1 MQFDFFKGNETEQ
14 YMFYRVPQ
22 VLFTDEQFKKISC
35 EAKLLYGFLI
45 DRTSLSVKNNWLDKS
60 GNVFVYFTL
69 EEAKEKLNIGTGKSV
84 KIFDELE
91 RIGLIIRKKQG
102 QGNPTKIYVMNFTK
116 QISKT
121 STQVAKDKVQTSKKR
136 KSESDVEVKTSENR
150 KSKVSKNGS
159 VDFQKSKPNHTN
171 RIILTESN
179 QSYLSNDTQE
189 KAKEKSENDG
199 QTDLIEDIKEDIKYQ
214 IDYDICL
221 ERRDELG
228 INSDTLDLIVDI
240 LLEPYTCCKSEMIV
254 NGQSLSPQI
263 VQAQFKKISFD
274 HIQYIFDSMKATTQN
289 YRIKNLRGYLR
300 TCLYNAPHTID
311 QFYTNEA
318 NYDLNN

>member
-22 VLFTDEQFKKISC
+22 VLFTDEQFNKISC

-121 STQVAKDKVQTSKKR
+121 SKKR
-136 KSESDVEVKTSENR
+136 KSESDVEVKTSKKR
-150 KSKVSKNGS
+150 KSTVSKNGS

-171 RIILTESN
+171 RVILTESN
-179 QSYLSNDTQE
+179 QSYLSDDTHD
-189 KAKEKSENDG
+189 KAKEKSESDG

-214 IDYDICL
+214 INYDICL
-221 ERRDELG
+221 ERLDELG
-228 INSDTLDLIVDI
+228 ITTDTLDLVVDI
-240 LLEPYTCCKSEMIV
+240 LLEPYTCKSEMIV
-254 NGQSLSPQI
+254 NSQPLSPQI
-263 VQAQFKKISFD
+263 VQAQFRKISFD
-274 HIQYIFDSMKATTQN
+274 HLQYIFDSLKATTQN
-289 YRIKNLRGYLR
+289 HRIKNLRGYLR

>member
-1 MQFDFFKGNETEQ
+1 MQFDFFRGNETEQ
-14 YMFYRVPQ
+14 YMFYRIPQ
-22 VLFTDEQFKKISC
+22 VLFTDKKFKKISC
-35 EAKLLYGFLI
+35 EAKVLYGFLI

-91 RIGLIIRKKQG
+91 QIGLIIRKKQG
-102 QGNPTKIYVMNFTK
+102 QGNPTKIYVMNFTR

-121 STQVAKDKVQTSKKR
+121 STQVDKDKVQTSKKR

-171 RIILTESN
+171 RVILTESN
-179 QSYLSNDTQE
+179 QSYLSDDTHE
-189 KAKEKSENDG
+189 KAKEKSESDG
-199 QTDLIEDIKEDIKYQ
+199 QTDLIENIRDDIKFQ

-221 ERRDELG
+221 ERLNELG
-228 INSDTLDLIVDI
+228 ITTDTLDLVVDI
-240 LLEPYTCCKSEMIV
+240 LLEPYTCKSEMIV
-254 NGQSLSPQI
+254 NSQPLSPQI

-274 HIQYIFDSMKATTQN
+274 HLQYIFDSLKAITQN
-289 YRIKNLRGYLR
+289 HRIKNLRGYLR

>member
-121 STQVAKDKVQTSKKR
+121 STQVVKDKVQTSKKR
-136 KSESDVEVKTSENR
+136 KSESDVEVKTSKKR
-150 KSKVSKNGS
+150 KSKVSKNGN

-171 RIILTESN
+171 RVILTESN
-179 QSYLSNDTQE
+179 QSYLSNDTQG

-221 ERRDELG
+221 ERLDELG
-228 INSDTLDLIVDI
+228 ITADTLDLVVDI
-240 LLEPYTCCKSEMIV
+240 LLEPYTCKSEIIV
-254 NGQSLSPQI
+254 NSQPLSPQI
-263 VQAQFKKISFD
+263 VQSQFNKISFD
-274 HIQYIFDSMKATTQN
+274 HIQYIFDSLKATTQN
-289 YRIKNLRGYLR
+289 HRIKNLRGYLR

>member
-121 STQVAKDKVQTSKKR
+121 STQVVKDKVQTSKKR
-136 KSESDVEVKTSENR
+136 KSESDVEVKTSKKR
-150 KSKVSKNGS
+150 KSKVSKNGN

-171 RIILTESN
+171 RVILTESN
-179 QSYLSNDTQE
+179 QSYLSNDTQG

-221 ERRDELG
+221 ERLDELE
-228 INSDTLDLIVDI
+228 ITADTLDLVVDI
-240 LLEPYTCCKSEMIV
+240 LLEPYTCKSEIIV
-254 NGQSLSPQI
+254 NSQPLSPQI
-263 VQAQFKKISFD
+263 VQSQFNKISFD
-274 HIQYIFDSMKATTQN
+274 HIQYIFDSLKATTQN
-289 YRIKNLRGYLR
+289 HRIKNLRGYLR

>member
-22 VLFTDEQFKKISC
+22 VLFTDEQFNKISC

-121 STQVAKDKVQTSKKR
+121 STQVVKGKVQTSKKR
-136 KSESDVEVKTSENR
+136 KSESDVKVKTSENR
-150 KSKVSKNGS
+150 KSTVSKNGS
-159 VDFQKSKPNHTN
+159 VDFQN
-171 RIILTESN
+171 RNLIILIE
-179 QSYLSNDTQE
+179 SYLQNQI
-189 KAKEKSENDG
+189 N
-199 QTDLIEDIKEDIKYQ
+199 LIYQMTLIIKQKRSLKVMDRQ
-214 IDYDICL
+214 I
-221 ERRDELG
+221 
-228 INSDTLDLIVDI
+228 
-240 LLEPYTCCKSEMIV
+240 
-254 NGQSLSPQI
+254 
-263 VQAQFKKISFD
+263 
-274 HIQYIFDSMKATTQN
+274 
-289 YRIKNLRGYLR
+289 
-300 TCLYNAPHTID
+300 
-311 QFYTNEA
+311 
-318 NYDLNN
+318 

>member
-121 STQVAKDKVQTSKKR
+121 STQVVKDKVQTSKK
-136 KSESDVEVKTSENR
+136 R

-179 QSYLSNDTQE
+179 QSYLSNDTQG

-221 ERRDELG
+221 ERLDELG
-228 INSDTLDLIVDI
+228 ITADTLDLVVDI
-240 LLEPYTCCKSEMIV
+240 LLEPYTCKSEIIV
-254 NGQSLSPQI
+254 NSQPLSPQI
-263 VQAQFKKISFD
+263 VQSQFNKISFD
-274 HIQYIFDSMKATTQN
+274 HIQYIFDSLKATTQN
-289 YRIKNLRGYLR
+289 HRIKNLRGYLR

>member
-121 STQVAKDKVQTSKKR
+121 STQVAKDKVQTSK
-136 KSESDVEVKTSENR
+136 NR
-150 KSKVSKNGS
+150 NL
-159 VDFQKSKPNHTN
+159 
-171 RIILTESN
+171 IILIE
-179 QSYLSNDTQE
+179 SYLQNQI
-189 KAKEKSENDG
+189 N
-199 QTDLIEDIKEDIKYQ
+199 LIYQ
-214 IDYDICL
+214 MTP
-221 ERRDELG
+221 RR
-228 INSDTLDLIVDI
+228 
-240 LLEPYTCCKSEMIV
+240 K
-254 NGQSLSPQI
+254 QKRSLKMMDRQI
-263 VQAQFKKISFD
+263 
-274 HIQYIFDSMKATTQN
+274 
-289 YRIKNLRGYLR
+289 
-300 TCLYNAPHTID
+300 
-311 QFYTNEA
+311 
-318 NYDLNN
+318 

>member
-121 STQVAKDKVQTSKKR
+121 STQV
-136 KSESDVEVKTSENR
+136 
-150 KSKVSKNGS
+150 SKNGS

-179 QSYLSNDTQE
+179 QSYLSNDAQE

-221 ERRDELG
+221 ERLDELG
-228 INSDTLDLIVDI
+228 ITADTLDLIVDI
-240 LLEPYTCCKSEMIV
+240 LLEPYTCKSEMIV
-254 NGQSLSPQI
+254 NSQSLSPQI

-289 YRIKNLRGYLR
+289 HRIKNLRGYLR

>member
-121 STQVAKDKVQTSKKR
+121 STQVTKDKVQTSKKR

-221 ERRDELG
+221 ERLDELG
-228 INSDTLDLIVDI
+228 ITADTLDLIVDI
-240 LLEPYTCCKSEMIV
+240 LLEPYTCKSEMIV
-254 NGQSLSPQI
+254 NSQSLSPQI

-289 YRIKNLRGYLR
+289 HRIKNLRGYLR

>member
-22 VLFTDEQFKKISC
+22 VLFTDEQFNKISC

-121 STQVAKDKVQTSKKR
+121 STQVVKGKVQTSKKR
-136 KSESDVEVKTSENR
+136 KSENDVEVKTSENR
-150 KSKVSKNGS
+150 KSTVSKNGS

-171 RIILTESN
+171 RVILTESN
-179 QSYLSNDTQE
+179 QSYLSDDTHD
-189 KAKEKSENDG
+189 KAKEKSESDG

-221 ERRDELG
+221 ERLDELG
-228 INSDTLDLIVDI
+228 ITTDTLDLVVDI
-240 LLEPYTCCKSEMIV
+240 LLEPYTCKSEMIV
-254 NGQSLSPQI
+254 NSQPLSPQI

-274 HIQYIFDSMKATTQN
+274 HLQYIFDSLKAITQN
-289 YRIKNLRGYLR
+289 HRIKNLRGYLR

>member
-1 MQFDFFKGNETEQ
+1 
-14 YMFYRVPQ
+14 
-22 VLFTDEQFKKISC
+22 
-35 EAKLLYGFLI
+35 
-45 DRTSLSVKNNWLDKS
+45 
-60 GNVFVYFTL
+60 
-69 EEAKEKLNIGTGKSV
+69 
-84 KIFDELE
+84 
-91 RIGLIIRKKQG
+91 
-102 QGNPTKIYVMNFTK
+102 MNFTK

-179 QSYLSNDTQE
+179 QSYLSNDAQE

-221 ERRDELG
+221 ERLDELG
-228 INSDTLDLIVDI
+228 ITADTLDLIVDI
-240 LLEPYTCCKSEMIV
+240 LLEPYTCKSEMIV
-254 NGQSLSPQI
+254 NSQSLSPQI

-289 YRIKNLRGYLR
+289 HRIKNLRGYLR

>member
-22 VLFTDEQFKKISC
+22 VLFTDEQFNKISC

-121 STQVAKDKVQTSKKR
+121 STQVVKGKVQTSKKR

-150 KSKVSKNGS
+150 KSTVSKNGS

-171 RIILTESN
+171 RVILTESN
-179 QSYLSNDTQE
+179 QSYLSDDTHD
-189 KAKEKSENDG
+189 KAKEKSESDG

-221 ERRDELG
+221 ERLDE
-228 INSDTLDLIVDI
+228 
-240 LLEPYTCCKSEMIV
+240 
-254 NGQSLSPQI
+254 
-263 VQAQFKKISFD
+263 FR
-274 HIQYIFDSMKATTQN
+274 N
-289 YRIKNLRGYLR
+289 YHRH
-300 TCLYNAPHTID
+300 P
-311 QFYTNEA
+311 
-318 NYDLNN
+318 